1 MKYRRQKAEY
11 ALNKKNEQQQQFMHI
26 KLKTLWF
33 VAICKHFFRWL
44 TDVELYCVVASAFIA
59 TPLHACLSHARCLT
73 STRPNQKFKSSKSFI
88 YEWLPSTLSLSLS
101 LLSIY
106 DNAQRWGCWKLCMT
120 LNFFLLCVSLCFYL
134 STFFRSICP
143 FVYVLNATSDCR
155 HFWFIELWGVF
166 KNI

>member
-1 MKYRRQKAEY
+1 MIDWRW
-11 ALNKKNEQQQQFMHI
+11 ALLCGGISFH
-26 KLKTLWF
+26 
-33 VAICKHFFRWL
+33 CHP
-44 TDVELYCVVASAFIA
+44 SS
-59 TPLHACLSHARCLT
+59 CLSLSRSLLDINET
-73 STRPNQKFKSSKSFI
+73 QSKIQVVQIVYLWMIAFNS
-88 YEWLPSTLSLSLS
+88 LSLSLS

-155 HFWFIELWGVF
+155 HSWFIELWGVF

>member
-1 MKYRRQKAEY
+1 MSPYV
-11 ALNKKNEQQQQFMHI
+11 N
-26 KLKTLWF
+26 T
-33 VAICKHFFRWL
+33 FFDDWL
-44 TDVELYCVVASAFIA
+44 TLSFIVWWHQLSLP
-59 TPLHACLSHARCLT
+59 PLFMLVSLT
-73 STRPNQKFKSSKSFI
+73 LAAWHQRDPIKNSSRPNRLFMNDCLQ
-88 YEWLPSTLSLSLS
+88 LSLSLS